1 MRMIKP
7 LGQLYE
13 ELRRLPGVG
22 SKTALRLAYHII
34 DLPEA
39 EVKALA
45 QALLQA
51 KTGIKICQR
60 CFNLSDGDLCEICR
74 DKQRDQSLICVV
86 EDPQDVIAME
96 RSHSYKGV
104 YHVLHGVLSP
114 LDGVG
119 PDKLK
124 IRELLLR
131 LQQEEVKEI
140 IIATNSDVEGEAT
153 ASYLASLLKPLG
165 LTVSRIAHGLPVG
178 SDLEYADEVTLSKA
192 LENRRSM

>member
-86 EDPQDVIAME
+86 EDPQDVIAMV
-96 RSHSYKGV
+96 RSHGY
-104 YHVLHGVLSP
+104 
-114 LDGVG
+114 
-119 PDKLK
+119 
-124 IRELLLR
+124 
-131 LQQEEVKEI
+131 
-140 IIATNSDVEGEAT
+140 
-153 ASYLASLLKPLG
+153 
-165 LTVSRIAHGLPVG
+165 
-178 SDLEYADEVTLSKA
+178 
-192 LENRRSM
+192 